1 MPMYQKYRDSL
12 IIPLRLIF
20 VMWVLFCVQFFL
32 GIDFSFLGIKPRT
45 TYGLIGILTSPLV
58 HGDANHILSNSLPFV
73 ILSAS
78 VFIFYNRIAKWV
90 FFGCYF
96 FTSMLVWGLARGA
109 FHHIGASGVI
119 YALAFFLIFFGFF
132 RKDFRSLAVSILI
145 VGLYGG
151 LMYGVFPSRPGI
163 SWESHA
169 LGAVV
174 GAILAFVY
182 RKTKK
187 LD

>member
-1 MPMYQKYRDSL
+1 MYQKYRASL
-12 IIPLRLIF
+12 IIPLRLTFI
-20 VMWVLFCVQFFL
+20 MWVLFCIQFFL

-45 TYGLIGILTSPLV
+45 SFGLIGIITSPLV
-58 HGDANHILSNSLPFV
+58 HGNANHILSNSLPFV

-78 VFIFYNRIAKWV
+78 IFIFYNGISKWI
-90 FFGCYF
+90 FFSCYF
-96 FTSMLVWGLARGA
+96 LTSALVWLLGRGE

-132 RKDFRSLAVSILI
+132 RKDFRSLLVSILI
-145 VGLYGG
+145 VALYGG

-169 LGAVV
+169 LGALV
-174 GAILAFVY
+174 GASLAFVY